1 MATTKDNVVY
11 DFSDGNEMSEI
22 ASKPFLKKEL
32 IYIIDQN
39 GSNDYSRNQVV
50 FETLSIANNGR
61 YADYKD
67 GFVSFPLHITLKND
81 NDFDTAD
88 NANLKSK
95 IQLKASNLNIIDSVE
110 IQYNNETAVQTNPN
124 LTPYLIFKQH
134 TTYSMQDEMLNKHS
148 GYRKESN
155 AWSYDND
162 FGLTHPYDEDA
173 FDTFKSSSATG
184 ILETDQLKEKGE
196 NVLVIDSAKQHSYFY
211 DCIVPLKHL
220 PFFDKMP
227 LVRGANI
234 KITFNLNQGEIKFDE
249 VSLKSSS
256 FKGNIFPVMRLG
268 EITTGDT
275 ETIDVKVC
283 GGGTK
288 KQQCRLYLP
297 VYTLNHQYEK
307 NYITQQKKL
316 VYEDYIVKHIRELSG
331 QFNELITNSITRVQ
345 GLLIVPVLS
354 GSDKGATNNGTL
366 KLSPLQSPF
375 TTEPAT
381 CSPYYMTNFNVKVSG
396 LNVYANNKEFGYEQ
410 YLDELNGNM
419 GLNANTEVGL
429 TSSMIN
435 LKDWNSN
442 FGYIYVDL
450 SRRQSSDD
458 YTPVNIE
465 IQGSLP
471 QSGKKMDFLVYVSYL
486 KDMTIDLATGQRVV

>member
-1 MATTKDNVVY
+1 MATTKDNVVF
-11 DFSDGNEMSEI
+11 DFSDGNEMSVI

-39 GSNDYSRNQVV
+39 GSSDYSRNQVV

-67 GFVSFPLHITLKND
+67 GFVSFPLHITLASD
-81 NDFDTAD
+81 TDFATGAD
-88 NANLKSK
+88 VNLRSK
-95 IQLKASNLNIIDSVE
+95 IEMKGSNLNVIDSVE
-110 IQYNNETAVQTNPN
+110 IQYNNETVVQTNPN

-134 TTYSMQDEMLNKHS
+134 STYSMQDEMLNKHS
-148 GYRKESN
+148 GYRKDTN
-155 AWSYDND
+155 MWKYDNVK
-162 FGLTHPYDEDA
+162 GLGHIYEENV
-173 FDTFKSSSATG
+173 FDTFQNSVNNDVLSQTN
-184 ILETDQLKEKGE
+184 LKEKGE
-196 NVLVIDSAKQHSYFY
+196 NVKDTTDAKIHHYFY

-234 KITFNLNQGEIKFDE
+234 KMTFNLNQGQIVYSNAGV
-249 VSLKSSS
+249 VSNS
-256 FKGNIFPVMRLG
+256 FKGSIFPVMRLG
-268 EITTGDT
+268 STEIGHT
-275 ETIDVKVC
+275 EMIDVKVC
-283 GGGTK
+283 GGSTK
-288 KQQCRLYLP
+288 KSQCRLYLP
-297 VYTLNHQYEK
+297 VYTLNQQYEK

-316 VYEDYIVKHIRELSG
+316 VYEDFIVKHIRELSG

-354 GSDKGATNNGTL
+354 GSDKGNDNNGSF

-419 GLNANTEVGL
+419 GLNANTEVGS
-429 TSSMIN
+429 TSSMIS

-458 YTPVNIE
+458 YTPINIE
-465 IQGSLP
+465 IQGNL

-486 KDMTIDLATGQRVV
+486 KDLSIDLATGQRVV